1 MFSTDTV
8 IQSENL
14 LLFDILKIRRNILSV
29 CTPEY
34 DFYEDLSLI
43 RGLMAIMLDKELEC
57 WTCVTKYFI
66 QEKSIIVF
74 NYYCK
79 KVSFVSTFLIK
90 CSLNSLYFKYIVDN
104 KNNTNRQFWRLRQT
118 LSLVSDLAVVLVIR
132 HFETFNTDVVVF
144 IGDVIMWLISN
155 FQYQRLSKYLDTDNI
170 TRWDQKKNVQII
182 DRIYS
187 SI

>member
-57 WTCVTKYFI
+57 
-66 QEKSIIVF
+66 
-74 NYYCK
+74 
-79 KVSFVSTFLIK
+79 
-90 CSLNSLYFKYIVDN
+90 
-104 KNNTNRQFWRLRQT
+104 
-118 LSLVSDLAVVLVIR
+118 
-132 HFETFNTDVVVF
+132 
-144 IGDVIMWLISN
+144 
-155 FQYQRLSKYLDTDNI
+155 
-170 TRWDQKKNVQII
+170 
-182 DRIYS
+182 
-187 SI
+187 